1 MGTGEG
7 TVKSVTN
14 PGVPSTASQT
24 NVALRADFRLHSEG
38 REGVG
43 GWIPSCSLGKRET
56 EHNPMQDLFMRTLSH
71 ALQAAVPIGLW
82 WAWLQH
88 HGARENVRSL
98 RTGLIAALSAT
109 PAAAYVFGSMARP
122 MILEAALAIIATLM
136 LIRGV
141 RGLSSSLALHIG
153 VAVIVVRETMV
164 VGSTLWL
171 VLVSAG
177 SLQATVVT
185 VGAIALAVIV
195 ALAIV
200 AAERTLQPAAFRAA
214 CLTGFALFF
223 AQTAFA
229 SIHKLAE
236 SRLLGPSSA
245 AIDAA
250 TEPYGPDGIYG
261 FYASYLLAIL
271 PFGVAML
278 AGATRRFRKPL
289 AIGAGSALG
298 IAVMIGL
305 MGRAP
310 LADGNPAPAPEPATV
325 TTVPVAAEVSAV
337 AAAPHILFRGSRQD
351 ANYGKMAL
359 TSLGAPGTTR
369 AVTAFG
375 CERVS
380 YGVSHGICLHA
391 DRGLRTTYSAILFDS
406 NFQQTKVLPLEGEP
420 SRTRISR
427 DGRVG
432 AMTVFVTGIPHG
444 YASALFSTATTLVN
458 MATGDVIG
466 NLEEF
471 ATFRDGKR
479 IKEDD
484 FNFWGVTFAKDSNTF
499 YATLLSKG
507 RTHLVRGDL
516 GLRTLT
522 VIYDGLE
529 CPSLSPDDK
538 LIAFKKKVGPSLA
551 PWRIYILDLA
561 TMTEHP
567 VAAES
572 RSIDDQMEW
581 LDTTHILYAAPR
593 SSQSAI
599 RDVWVAP
606 IDATGPAKVFL
617 PEAESPIIVR

>member
-1 MGTGEG
+1 
-7 TVKSVTN
+7 
-14 PGVPSTASQT
+14 
-24 NVALRADFRLHSEG
+24 
-38 REGVG
+38 
-43 GWIPSCSLGKRET
+43 
-56 EHNPMQDLFMRTLSH
+56 MQDLFMRTLSH
-71 ALQAAVPIGLW
+71 ALQAAVPIGFW
-82 WAWLQH
+82 WAWLQQQ
-88 HGARENVRSL
+88 GARDNVRSL
-98 RTGLIAALSAT
+98 RTGLIVALSAT
-109 PAAAYVFGSMARP
+109 PAAAYIFASSSRP
-122 MILEAALAIIATLM
+122 MVLEAVLAILAALM
-136 LIRGV
+136 LLRGL
-141 RGLSSSLALHIG
+141 RGLSSPFALYVG
-153 VAVIVVRETMV
+153 AAVVVVRESMV

-171 VLVSAG
+171 VLVNAG
-177 SLQATVVT
+177 SLQATIVT
-185 VGAIALAVIV
+185 LGAVALAVTV

-200 AAERTLQPAAFRAA
+200 VAERNVQSAAFRAA
-214 CLTGFALFF
+214 CVTFFVLFF
-223 AQTAFA
+223 VQTAFC
-229 SIHKLAE
+229 SVHKLAE
-236 SRLLGPSSA
+236 SRLLGPASE

-271 PFGVAML
+271 PLGIAMF
-278 AGATRRFRKPL
+278 AGATRRLRKPL

-298 IAVMIGL
+298 VAIMVGL
-305 MGRAP
+305 MGRTP
-310 LADGNPAPAPEPATV
+310 LADGNPAPPEPAPV

-337 AAAPHILFRGSRQD
+337 ASTPHILFRGSRQD

-359 TSLGAPGTTR
+359 TSLDAPGAQR

-380 YGVSHGICLHA
+380 YGVSRGICLHA
-391 DRGLRTTYSAILFDS
+391 DRGIRTTYSAILFDKD
-406 NFQQTKVLPLEGEP
+406 FQQTKVLPLEGEP

-444 YASALFSTATTLVN
+444 YASASFSTATTLVN

-522 VIYDGLE
+522 VIYDDLE

-551 PWRIYILDLA
+551 PWRIYILDLS

-581 LDTTHILYAAPR
+581 LDATHILYATPR
-593 SSQSAI
+593 SSQSAV

-606 IDATGPAKVFL
+606 IDGTGPAKVFL
-617 PEAESPIIVR
+617 SEAESPIIVR